1 MLLQE
6 VYEVK
11 FSLIYSHNPVNKRG
25 FCIFSVNNFKP
36 DAGVLSFTW
45 KAFGFFILTCI

>member
-11 FSLIYSHNPVNKRG
+11 TSLTYSHNPVNKWG
-25 FCIFSVNNFKP
+25 FYSFSVNNFKP
-36 DAGVLSFTW
+36 GAGVLSFT
-45 KAFGFFILTCI
+45 